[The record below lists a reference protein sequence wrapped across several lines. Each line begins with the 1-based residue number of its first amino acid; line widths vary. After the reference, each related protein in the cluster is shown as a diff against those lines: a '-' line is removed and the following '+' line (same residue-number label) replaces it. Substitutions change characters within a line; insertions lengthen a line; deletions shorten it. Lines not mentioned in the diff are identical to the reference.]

1 MNNEEIILRQRI
13 GQHSPFAIPEGYFK
27 HSEVNIMQ
35 RIRQQNRRIVR
46 LRAFSAVAAS
56 LLVAAAVWSLWQFRT
71 VPQLMENEVEFCY
84 EAQDVDDELVSNYEI
99 AYYLTEADL

>member
-1 MNNEEIILRQRI
+1 MTNEEIILRQRF
-13 GQHSPFAIPEGYFK
+13 GQHNPFAVPEGYFQ
-27 HSEVNIMQ
+27 HSEGRIMQ
-35 RIRQQNRRIVR
+35 RIRQQKRRIVR

-56 LLVAAAVWSLWQFRT
+56 LLVAVAAWSLWQFRT

-84 EAQDVDDELVSNYEI
+84 ESQDVDDELVSNYEI